1 MQLNRK
7 QINPKQT
14 WDKQNRYSL
23 RKLSVGLVS
32 VATSA
37 VFFMNAGS
45 VLAADNSVPVGETS
59 SSSSTHTG
67 TEGSN
72 ESSTANEARKDPEVT
87 PVDAKLAKTG
97 SVTVKYVD
105 PMNNTVGSTTLEG
118 QEDKDYS
125 SAVQSNIPSGYLL
138 GDHQIPAGTFS
149 KDGSTITVEVNPAPA
164 NTRGTATI
172 NYVDESGATVK
183 TITATG
189 FVGDRIDAGSYL
201 PDRYTIAEKD
211 QTSASGKLFED
222 SPATITV
229 YVKPGSN
236 QDLKNSNT
244 KNTPSEDGTELP
256 LSDGTAEGLREKV
269 VGLTKDQYA
278 NNKISIT
285 NIQFNK
291 DEVKDYDPAIVDPED
306 PSKNVQAPMDLQ
318 VTFDW
323 EGIGLRKGDVLV
335 TPMSDAFDSTVRL
348 PLEKFSSASISDMG
362 IIVLDYDKRKM
373 YVEFR
378 KDLDPSKVYHGS
390 IKLGTFINRNYFTK
404 LDNDKTLNIPTPNG
418 DIVQKH
424 LTVTYQDAPNYDN
437 AYMQA
442 IAQKMSK
449 DETSS
454 DVTWAVEVNPISKN
468 SNDNKIG
475 KNNMAYAS
483 IYITPNEINGVYPEY
498 DGSGNVDATRPSYS
512 ESDLPVELVG
522 GIDSFKVYEAEI
534 SPSMGYKKLKE
545 LKRDVDYEVLDSNDP
560 ETPLDNYNDDTKQTS
575 HAKNVY
581 VINLK
586 GDYTVT
592 NKKFVV
598 EYTTHHSNLVYDHG
612 NDRGSSETQVRLYSL
627 VTYTHAN
634 DQNQIERTYNRNEGR
649 ITEAFDGDI
658 IGASV
663 NVISST
669 VDTTG
674 TTTDLRGSVVVT
686 HVDATTGRVLKAD
699 GYAIDADGK
708 EMRNVLV
715 GTHYTTNPEYFDGYK
730 FTSIAYDSDNPD
742 GEVEQGVKH
751 VIYQYVPVAAKGN
764 VDVTYVTEDG
774 KVLKATQLV
783 FQDSQEVGTAY
794 KTDQKEFTGYHF
806 VRMGE
811 FSAKATGEVTE
822 NLQHVVYVY
831 KADPV
836 QKKGSVDV
844 KYVTKDGK
852 VLEDTSVVK
861 NNAPVGEDYST
872 KEKSFDGYH
881 FVGMDKTSDPA
892 TGVVAE
898 GTKHVIYVY
907 EKNQEKGTVI
917 VHFVDEDGNKISDD
931 VVNKKDVPTGED
943 YTTTPKDIPG
953 YELDK
958 NKIPSNKDGVV
969 VKGTTEVTYVYHTE
983 TKKGNVDVTYV
994 AEDGTVLE
1002 KTANVFTEAQEV
1014 GTDYS
1019 TEKKNFDGYHFVRM
1033 GEFSADASGKV
1044 TENLQHVIYVYAKD
1058 KKGSVDVKYITT
1070 DGKVLEDVSVVK
1082 DNAPVGEE
1090 YTTEEKSFDGYH
1102 FVGMDKTSDP
1112 ASGKVAEGEKHVIFV
1127 YEKNQEKGTVIV
1139 HFVDEDGNKI
1149 SDDVVNKKDVPTGE
1163 DYTTTPKD
1171 IPGYELDK
1179 NKIPSNKDG
1188 VVVKG
1193 TTEVTYVYH
1202 KTPEPTPTPNQPEK
1216 PSDETPNQPG
1226 QPTTKTPNQPEEPS
1240 TDTPNKPEEPSNEN
1254 PTPEVPEDNTTTEK
1268 LVLKTHHKKTNKQ
1281 TTISHNSHETVN
1293 NNSSV
1298 TKVNNSKARLPQ
1310 TGEKANN
1317 AASLAGVTLLAGATA
1332 LAVGMIMSKKKH

>member
-1 MQLNRK
+1 MQSNHK
-7 QINPKQT
+7 QIDPKQT
-14 WDKQNRYSL
+14 WERQNRYSL

-45 VLAADNSVPVGETS
+45 VQAADNGVRGPVE
-59 SSSSTHTG
+59 HTDLT
-67 TEGSN
+67 TERNNVEHTDLTTERNN
-72 ESSTANEARKDPEVT
+72 EDSELTGQPEISPANKT
-87 PVDAKLAKTG
+87 PK
-97 SVTVKYVD
+97 
-105 PMNNTVGSTTLEG
+105 
-118 QEDKDYS
+118 
-125 SAVQSNIPSGYLL
+125 
-138 GDHQIPAGTFS
+138 
-149 KDGSTITVEVNPAPA
+149 PA

-404 LDNDKTLNIPTPNG
+404 LDNDKTLNIPKPNG

-424 LTVTYQDAPNYDN
+424 LTVTYKDAPNYDN

-545 LKRDVDYEVLDSNDP
+545 LKRGVDYEVLDSNDP

-627 VTYTHAN
+627 VTYTHADKN
-634 DQNQIERTYNRNEGR
+634 NQIERADNGN
-649 ITEAFDGDI
+649 EAFDGDI

-907 EKNQEKGTVI
+907 EKDVTPEVKKGSVDVKYIAKDGTVLEDTKPVKENAPVGQDYNTEEKSFNGYHFVGMDKTSDPATGKVTEGEKHVIYVYERNQEKGTVI

-931 VVNKKDVPTGED
+931 VVNKKDVPTGEA

-958 NKIPSNKDGVV
+958 
-969 VKGTTEVTYVYHTE
+969 T
-983 TKKGNVDVTYV
+983 
-994 AEDGTVLE
+994 
-1002 KTANVFTEAQEV
+1002 
-1014 GTDYS
+1014 
-1019 TEKKNFDGYHFVRM
+1019 
-1033 GEFSADASGKV
+1033 
-1044 TENLQHVIYVYAKD
+1044 
-1058 KKGSVDVKYITT
+1058 
-1070 DGKVLEDVSVVK
+1070 
-1082 DNAPVGEE
+1082 
-1090 YTTEEKSFDGYH
+1090 
-1102 FVGMDKTSDP
+1102 
-1112 ASGKVAEGEKHVIFV
+1112 
-1127 YEKNQEKGTVIV
+1127 
-1139 HFVDEDGNKI
+1139 
-1149 SDDVVNKKDVPTGE
+1149 
-1163 DYTTTPKD
+1163 
-1171 IPGYELDK
+1171 
-1179 NKIPSNKDG
+1179 KIPSNKDG

-1202 KTPEPTPTPNQPEK
+1202 KTPEPKPTPEPDKPVTPTP
-1216 PSDETPNQPG
+1216 
-1226 QPTTKTPNQPEEPS
+1226 TKTP
-1240 TDTPNKPEEPSNEN
+1240 K
-1254 PTPEVPEDNTTTEK
+1254 
-1268 LVLKTHHKKTNKQ
+1268 HKKRTPKKNHSWSSNHNPNGESLDHNKKRDYSFNYVPKGEDYNHNIGPKGQNIPTNQSLTSSKAD
-1281 TTISHNSHETVN
+1281 HNSASTN
-1293 NNSSV
+1293 
-1298 TKVNNSKARLPQ
+1298 TLPE
-1310 TGEKANN
+1310 TGEKKSNLGVIGL
-1317 AASLAGVTLLAGATA
+1317 SLAAVAGLMGLA
-1332 LAVGMIMSKKKH
+1332 IKKRKD

>member
-45 VLAADNSVPVGETS
+45 VLAAASP
-59 SSSSTHTG
+59 SSSTHTR
-67 TEGSN
+67 TEEPSPADKAREGS
-72 ESSTANEARKDPEVT
+72 EAPQ
-87 PVDAKLAKTG
+87 VDAKPAKTG
-97 SVTVKYVD
+97 SVTVEYVD
-105 PMNNTVGSTTLEG
+105 RMNNTVGSTTLEG
-118 QEDKDYS
+118 QEGEDYS
-125 SAVQSNIPSGYLL
+125 SAVENSIPSGYLL

-149 KDGSTITVEVNPAPA
+149 KDGSTITVKVDPAA

-424 LTVTYQDAPNYDN
+424 LTVTYKDAPNYDN

-522 GIDSFKVYEAEI
+522 AFKVYEAEI

-907 EKNQEKGTVI
+907 EKDVTPEVKKGSVDVKYIAKDGTVLEDTKPVKENAPVGQDYNTEEKSFNGYHFVGMDKTSDPATGKVTEGEKHVIYVYERNQEKGTVI

-931 VVNKKDVPTGED
+931 VVNKKDVPTGEA

-958 NKIPSNKDGVV
+958 
-969 VKGTTEVTYVYHTE
+969 T
-983 TKKGNVDVTYV
+983 
-994 AEDGTVLE
+994 
-1002 KTANVFTEAQEV
+1002 
-1014 GTDYS
+1014 
-1019 TEKKNFDGYHFVRM
+1019 
-1033 GEFSADASGKV
+1033 
-1044 TENLQHVIYVYAKD
+1044 
-1058 KKGSVDVKYITT
+1058 
-1070 DGKVLEDVSVVK
+1070 
-1082 DNAPVGEE
+1082 
-1090 YTTEEKSFDGYH
+1090 
-1102 FVGMDKTSDP
+1102 
-1112 ASGKVAEGEKHVIFV
+1112 
-1127 YEKNQEKGTVIV
+1127 
-1139 HFVDEDGNKI
+1139 
-1149 SDDVVNKKDVPTGE
+1149 
-1163 DYTTTPKD
+1163 
-1171 IPGYELDK
+1171 
-1179 NKIPSNKDG
+1179 KIPSNKDG

-1226 QPTTKTPNQPEEPS
+1226 QPTTET
-1240 TDTPNKPEEPSNEN
+1240 
-1254 PTPEVPEDNTTTEK
+1254 PTPEVPEDNTTTETTTEK

-1281 TTISHNSHETVN
+1281 TNKQTTTSHNSHKTVS

-1298 TKVNNSKARLPQ
+1298 TKVNSSKARLPQ

-1317 AASLAGVTLLAGATA
+1317 ATSLAGVALLAGATA

>member
-45 VLAADNSVPVGETS
+45 VLAADNGGNEPAVRETS
-59 SSSSTHTG
+59 SSSR
-67 TEGSN
+67 TERSN
-72 ESSTANEARKDPEVT
+72 EPPTADKAREDSEV
-87 PVDAKLAKTG
+87 PQVDAKPAKTG
-97 SVTVKYVD
+97 SVTVEYVD
-105 PMNNTVGSTTLEG
+105 RMNNTVGSTTLEG
-118 QEDKDYS
+118 QEGEDYS
-125 SAVQSNIPSGYLL
+125 SAVENSIPSGYLL

-149 KDGSTITVEVNPAPA
+149 KDGSTITVKVEPAA
-164 NTRGTATI
+164 NTRGTAII
-172 NYVDESGATVK
+172 NYVDESGAPVK
-183 TITATG
+183 TIKAKG

-201 PDRYTIAEKD
+201 PDGYIIAEKD
-211 QTSASGKLFED
+211 QKSASGKLFED
-222 SPATITV
+222 SPVTINV
-229 YVKPGSN
+229 YVKPGRN
-236 QDLKNSNT
+236 QDLKNSIT
-244 KNTPSEDGTELP
+244 KKTPSEDGPELP
-256 LSDGTAEGLREKV
+256 LSDGTAEGLRDKV
-269 VGLTKDQYA
+269 AGLPKDQYA

-291 DEVKDYDPAIVDPED
+291 DEVKDYDPALVDPQD
-306 PSKNVQAPMDLQ
+306 PSKNVQAPMNLQ

-323 EGIGLRKGDVLV
+323 DGIGLRKGDVLV

-404 LDNDKTLNIPTPNG
+404 LDNDKTFNIPTPNG

-468 SNDNKIG
+468 SNDNTIG

-483 IYITPNEINGVYPEY
+483 IYITPNEINGVYPKY
-498 DGSGNVDATRPSYS
+498 DGSGDVDATRPSYS

-560 ETPLDNYNDDTKQTS
+560 ETLLENYNDDTKQTS

-612 NDRGSSETQVRLYSL
+612 NDRDASETQVRLYSL

-634 DQNQIERTYNRNEGR
+634 DQNQIERKYNQKEGR

-669 VDTTG
+669 VDTG

-715 GTHYTTNPEYFDGYK
+715 GTHYTTNPEYFNGYK
-730 FTSIAYDSDNPD
+730 FTSIAYGSDNPD

-907 EKNQEKGTVI
+907 EKDVTPEVKKGSVDVKYVTKDGKVLEDTSVVKNNAPVGEDYSTKEKSFNGYHFVGMDKTSDPATGKVTEGEKHVIYVYERNQEKGTVI

-931 VVNKKDVPTGED
+931 VVNKKDVPTGEA

-958 NKIPSNKDGVV
+958 
-969 VKGTTEVTYVYHTE
+969 T
-983 TKKGNVDVTYV
+983 
-994 AEDGTVLE
+994 
-1002 KTANVFTEAQEV
+1002 
-1014 GTDYS
+1014 
-1019 TEKKNFDGYHFVRM
+1019 
-1033 GEFSADASGKV
+1033 
-1044 TENLQHVIYVYAKD
+1044 
-1058 KKGSVDVKYITT
+1058 
-1070 DGKVLEDVSVVK
+1070 
-1082 DNAPVGEE
+1082 
-1090 YTTEEKSFDGYH
+1090 
-1102 FVGMDKTSDP
+1102 
-1112 ASGKVAEGEKHVIFV
+1112 
-1127 YEKNQEKGTVIV
+1127 
-1139 HFVDEDGNKI
+1139 
-1149 SDDVVNKKDVPTGE
+1149 
-1163 DYTTTPKD
+1163 
-1171 IPGYELDK
+1171 
-1179 NKIPSNKDG
+1179 KIPSNKDG

-1226 QPTTKTPNQPEEPS
+1226 QPTTET
-1240 TDTPNKPEEPSNEN
+1240 
-1254 PTPEVPEDNTTTEK
+1254 PTPEVPEDNTTTETTTEK

-1281 TTISHNSHETVN
+1281 TNKQTTTSHNSHKTVS

-1298 TKVNNSKARLPQ
+1298 TKVNSSKARLPQ

-1317 AASLAGVTLLAGATA
+1317 ATSLAGVALLAGATA

>member
-1 MQLNRK
+1 MKQLKFLETKRT
-7 QINPKQT
+7 P
-14 WDKQNRYSL
+14 RYSL
-23 RKLSVGLVS
+23 RKFSVGVAS
-32 VATSA
+32 VLLGVTIFGINLTDHSVKAATTESVKASKPTSNSQVVLRNTGQTNPQEATSA
-37 VFFMNAGS
+37 TGKVQQNGASNDATGKVQQNGAS
-45 VLAADNSVPVGETS
+45 NDVTEKVQQNGASNDATEKVQQNSA
-59 SSSSTHTG
+59 
-67 TEGSN
+67 SN
-72 ESSTANEARKDPEVT
+72 DATANNPTESATTSQSAPKTQGSAHTDIKSLVAKSA
-87 PVDAKLAKTG
+87 AKLAFMNLMAASDTDTG
-97 SVTVKYVD
+97 TGTGT
-105 PMNNTVGSTTLEG
+105 NTGTGTH
-118 QEDKDYS
+118 K
-125 SAVQSNIPSGYLL
+125 N
-138 GDHQIPAGTFS
+138 PAGTFS
-149 KDGSTITVEVNPAPA
+149 KDGSTITVKVEPAA

-244 KNTPSEDGTELP
+244 KNTPSEDGPELP
-256 LSDGTAEGLREKV
+256 LSDGTAEGLRKKV
-269 VGLTKDQYA
+269 EGLTKDQYA

-291 DEVKDYDPAIVDPED
+291 DEVKDYDPALVDPKD

-404 LDNDKTLNIPTPNG
+404 LNNDKTLNIPKPNG

-475 KNNMAYAS
+475 KNNMAHAS

-560 ETPLDNYNDDTKQTS
+560 ETPLDNYNDHTKQTS

-612 NDRGSSETQVRLYSL
+612 NDRGSSKTQVRLYSL
-627 VTYTHAN
+627 VTYTHAD

-649 ITEAFDGDI
+649 RTEAFDGDI
-658 IGASV
+658 IGASI

-669 VDTTG
+669 VDATG

-783 FQDSQEVGTAY
+783 FQDS
-794 KTDQKEFTGYHF
+794 
-806 VRMGE
+806 
-811 FSAKATGEVTE
+811 
-822 NLQHVVYVY
+822 
-831 KADPV
+831 
-836 QKKGSVDV
+836 
-844 KYVTKDGK
+844 
-852 VLEDTSVVK
+852 
-861 NNAPVGEDYST
+861 
-872 KEKSFDGYH
+872 
-881 FVGMDKTSDPA
+881 
-892 TGVVAE
+892 
-898 GTKHVIYVY
+898 
-907 EKNQEKGTVI
+907 
-917 VHFVDEDGNKISDD
+917 
-931 VVNKKDVPTGED
+931 
-943 YTTTPKDIPG
+943 
-953 YELDK
+953 
-958 NKIPSNKDGVV
+958 
-969 VKGTTEVTYVYHTE
+969 
-983 TKKGNVDVTYV
+983 
-994 AEDGTVLE
+994 
-1002 KTANVFTEAQEV
+1002 
-1014 GTDYS
+1014 
-1019 TEKKNFDGYHFVRM
+1019 
-1033 GEFSADASGKV
+1033 
-1044 TENLQHVIYVYAKD
+1044 
-1058 KKGSVDVKYITT
+1058 
-1070 DGKVLEDVSVVK
+1070 
-1082 DNAPVGEE
+1082 
-1090 YTTEEKSFDGYH
+1090 
-1102 FVGMDKTSDP
+1102 
-1112 ASGKVAEGEKHVIFV
+1112 
-1127 YEKNQEKGTVIV
+1127 
-1139 HFVDEDGNKI
+1139 
-1149 SDDVVNKKDVPTGE
+1149 
-1163 DYTTTPKD
+1163 
-1171 IPGYELDK
+1171 
-1179 NKIPSNKDG
+1179 
-1188 VVVKG
+1188 
-1193 TTEVTYVYH
+1193 
-1202 KTPEPTPTPNQPEK
+1202 
-1216 PSDETPNQPG
+1216 
-1226 QPTTKTPNQPEEPS
+1226 
-1240 TDTPNKPEEPSNEN
+1240 
-1254 PTPEVPEDNTTTEK
+1254 
-1268 LVLKTHHKKTNKQ
+1268 
-1281 TTISHNSHETVN
+1281 
-1293 NNSSV
+1293 
-1298 TKVNNSKARLPQ
+1298 
-1310 TGEKANN
+1310 
-1317 AASLAGVTLLAGATA
+1317 
-1332 LAVGMIMSKKKH
+1332 

>member
-45 VLAADNSVPVGETS
+45 VQAADDGVREPVAQTDLKTERNAGSVQAADDGVMEPVE
-59 SSSSTHTG
+59 HTVAQ
-67 TEGSN
+67 TDLTKERNN
-72 ESSTANEARKDPEVT
+72 EDSELPGKPGISPADKT
-87 PVDAKLAKTG
+87 PKPADAK
-97 SVTVKYVD
+97 
-105 PMNNTVGSTTLEG
+105 
-118 QEDKDYS
+118 
-125 SAVQSNIPSGYLL
+125 
-138 GDHQIPAGTFS
+138 
-149 KDGSTITVEVNPAPA
+149 PA

-222 SPATITV
+222 SPVTINV
-229 YVKPGSN
+229 YVKPGRN
-236 QDLKNSNT
+236 QDLKNSIT
-244 KNTPSEDGTELP
+244 KKTPSEDGPELP
-256 LSDGTAEGLREKV
+256 LSDGTAEGLRDKV
-269 VGLTKDQYA
+269 AGLTKDQYA

-291 DEVKDYDPAIVDPED
+291 DEVKDYDPALVDPAD

-378 KDLDPSKVYHGS
+378 KDLGPSKVYHGS

-424 LTVTYQDAPNYDN
+424 LTVTYKDAPNYDN

-468 SNDNKIG
+468 SNDNTIG
-475 KNNMAYAS
+475 KNNMADAS
-483 IYITPNEINGVYPEY
+483 IYITPNKINGVYPEY

-512 ESDLPVELVG
+512 ESDLAVKLVG

-545 LKRDVDYEVLDSNDP
+545 LKRNVDYEVLDSNDP
-560 ETPLDNYNDDTKQTS
+560 ETPLDNYNDHTKQTS

-586 GDYTVT
+586 GNYAVT

-598 EYTTHHSNLVYDHG
+598 EYTTRHSNLVYDHG

-627 VTYTHAN
+627 VTYTHADKN
-634 DQNQIERTYNRNEGR
+634 NRIERADNGNQ
-649 ITEAFDGDI
+649 AFDGDI
-658 IGASV
+658 IGASI

-715 GTHYTTNPEYFDGYK
+715 GTHYTTNPEYFNGYK

-794 KTDQKEFTGYHF
+794 QTDQKEFTGYHF

-811 FSAKATGEVTE
+811 FSANRTGKVTE

-831 KADPV
+831 AADPV

-844 KYVTKDGK
+844 KYVTTDGK
-852 VLEDTSVVK
+852 TLEDTSLVK
-861 NNAPVGEDYST
+861 NNVPVGEDYT
-872 KEKSFDGYH
+872 TEEKSFDGYH

-892 TGVVAE
+892 AGLVAEGTKHVIYVYEKDVTPEVKKGNVDVTYVTEDGKVLKATELVFKDAQKVGTDYNTEQKEFTGYHFVRMGEFSANRTGKVTENLQHVVYVYAADPVQKKGSVDVKYVTTDGKTLEDTSLVKNNVPVGEDYTTEEKSFDGYHFVGMDKTSDPAAGLVAE

-958 NKIPSNKDGVV
+958 
-969 VKGTTEVTYVYHTE
+969 T
-983 TKKGNVDVTYV
+983 
-994 AEDGTVLE
+994 
-1002 KTANVFTEAQEV
+1002 
-1014 GTDYS
+1014 
-1019 TEKKNFDGYHFVRM
+1019 
-1033 GEFSADASGKV
+1033 
-1044 TENLQHVIYVYAKD
+1044 
-1058 KKGSVDVKYITT
+1058 
-1070 DGKVLEDVSVVK
+1070 
-1082 DNAPVGEE
+1082 
-1090 YTTEEKSFDGYH
+1090 
-1102 FVGMDKTSDP
+1102 
-1112 ASGKVAEGEKHVIFV
+1112 
-1127 YEKNQEKGTVIV
+1127 
-1139 HFVDEDGNKI
+1139 
-1149 SDDVVNKKDVPTGE
+1149 
-1163 DYTTTPKD
+1163 
-1171 IPGYELDK
+1171 
-1179 NKIPSNKDG
+1179 KIPSNKDG

-1202 KTPEPTPTPNQPEK
+1202 KTPEPTPTPSEPEVPKK
-1216 PSDETPNQPG
+1216 PSE
-1226 QPTTKTPNQPEEPS
+1226 PTKPEPKVPEEPK
-1240 TDTPNKPEEPSNEN
+1240 TPEPSE
-1254 PTPEVPEDNTTTEK
+1254 PSEPVK
-1268 LVLKTHHKKTNKQ
+1268 KVHKKHVVHKKHQSWNKNSGIHAEKQWNVNKGPHAENNRWTNNYVPQGESWSNDYKPYGENSTQ
-1281 TTISHNSHETVN
+1281 SKVVNESSHKT
-1293 NNSSV
+1293 
-1298 TKVNNSKARLPQ
+1298 LPQ
-1310 TGEKANN
+1310 TGERH
-1317 AASLAGVTLLAGATA
+1317 SIMTIMLGSLLAATGLMA
-1332 LAVGMIMSKKKH
+1332 LFIDDKRKKN

>member
-1 MQLNRK
+1 MQSNHK
-7 QINPKQT
+7 QIDPKQT
-14 WDKQNRYSL
+14 WERQNRYSL

-45 VLAADNSVPVGETS
+45 VQAADNGVSGPVE
-59 SSSSTHTG
+59 HTDLT
-67 TEGSN
+67 TERNNVEHTDLTTERNN
-72 ESSTANEARKDPEVT
+72 EDSELTGQPEISPANKT
-87 PVDAKLAKTG
+87 PK
-97 SVTVKYVD
+97 
-105 PMNNTVGSTTLEG
+105 
-118 QEDKDYS
+118 
-125 SAVQSNIPSGYLL
+125 
-138 GDHQIPAGTFS
+138 
-149 KDGSTITVEVNPAPA
+149 PA

-404 LDNDKTLNIPTPNG
+404 LDNDKTLNIPKPNG

-424 LTVTYQDAPNYDN
+424 LTVTYKDAPNYDN

-522 GIDSFKVYEAEI
+522 AFKVYEAEI

-545 LKRDVDYEVLDSNDP
+545 LKRGVDYEVLDSNDP

-794 KTDQKEFTGYHF
+794 QTDQKEFTGYHF

-907 EKNQEKGTVI
+907 EKDVTPEVKKGSVDVKYIAKDGTVLEDTKPVKENAPVGQDYNTEEKSFNGYHFVGMDKTSDPATGKVTEGEKHVIYVYERNQEKGTVI

-931 VVNKKDVPTGED
+931 VVNKKDVPTGEA

-958 NKIPSNKDGVV
+958 
-969 VKGTTEVTYVYHTE
+969 T
-983 TKKGNVDVTYV
+983 
-994 AEDGTVLE
+994 
-1002 KTANVFTEAQEV
+1002 
-1014 GTDYS
+1014 
-1019 TEKKNFDGYHFVRM
+1019 
-1033 GEFSADASGKV
+1033 
-1044 TENLQHVIYVYAKD
+1044 
-1058 KKGSVDVKYITT
+1058 
-1070 DGKVLEDVSVVK
+1070 
-1082 DNAPVGEE
+1082 
-1090 YTTEEKSFDGYH
+1090 
-1102 FVGMDKTSDP
+1102 
-1112 ASGKVAEGEKHVIFV
+1112 
-1127 YEKNQEKGTVIV
+1127 
-1139 HFVDEDGNKI
+1139 
-1149 SDDVVNKKDVPTGE
+1149 
-1163 DYTTTPKD
+1163 
-1171 IPGYELDK
+1171 
-1179 NKIPSNKDG
+1179 KIPSNKDG

>member
-1 MQLNRK
+1 MQSNHK
-7 QINPKQT
+7 QIDPKQT
-14 WDKQNRYSL
+14 WERQNRYSL

-45 VLAADNSVPVGETS
+45 VQAADDGVREPVEHTVEHTDLTKERNNEDSELIGQPENSP
-59 SSSSTHTG
+59 
-67 TEGSN
+67 
-72 ESSTANEARKDPEVT
+72 ADKT
-87 PVDAKLAKTG
+87 PKPADAK
-97 SVTVKYVD
+97 
-105 PMNNTVGSTTLEG
+105 
-118 QEDKDYS
+118 
-125 SAVQSNIPSGYLL
+125 
-138 GDHQIPAGTFS
+138 
-149 KDGSTITVEVNPAPA
+149 PA

-378 KDLDPSKVYHGS
+378 KGLDPSKVYHGS

-560 ETPLDNYNDDTKQTS
+560 KTPLDNYNDDTKQTS

-627 VTYTHAN
+627 VTYTHADKN
-634 DQNQIERTYNRNEGR
+634 NKIERADNGN
-649 ITEAFDGDI
+649 EAFDGDI
-658 IGASV
+658 IGASI

-836 QKKGSVDV
+836 QNKGSVDV

-898 GTKHVIYVY
+898 GTKHVIY
-907 EKNQEKGTVI
+907 
-917 VHFVDEDGNKISDD
+917 
-931 VVNKKDVPTGED
+931 
-943 YTTTPKDIPG
+943 
-953 YELDK
+953 
-958 NKIPSNKDGVV
+958 
-969 VKGTTEVTYVYHTE
+969 
-983 TKKGNVDVTYV
+983 
-994 AEDGTVLE
+994 
-1002 KTANVFTEAQEV
+1002 
-1014 GTDYS
+1014 
-1019 TEKKNFDGYHFVRM
+1019 
-1033 GEFSADASGKV
+1033 
-1044 TENLQHVIYVYAKD
+1044 
-1058 KKGSVDVKYITT
+1058 
-1070 DGKVLEDVSVVK
+1070 
-1082 DNAPVGEE
+1082 
-1090 YTTEEKSFDGYH
+1090 
-1102 FVGMDKTSDP
+1102 
-1112 ASGKVAEGEKHVIFV
+1112 V

>member
-1 MQLNRK
+1 MQSNHK
-7 QINPKQT
+7 QIDPKQT
-14 WDKQNRYSL
+14 WERQNRYSL

-45 VLAADNSVPVGETS
+45 VQAADNGVREPVA
-59 SSSSTHTG
+59 HTDLT
-67 TEGSN
+67 TERNN
-72 ESSTANEARKDPEVT
+72 EDSELTGQPEISPANKT
-87 PVDAKLAKTG
+87 PKPADAKLAKTG
-97 SVTVKYVD
+97 SVTVNYVD
-105 PMNNTVGSTTLEG
+105 PMNNTVASTTLEE
-118 QEDKDYS
+118 QEGENYS
-125 SAVQSNIPSGYLL
+125 SAVQNNIPSGYLL

-634 DQNQIERTYNRNEGR
+634 DQNQIERKYNRNEGR

-907 EKNQEKGTVI
+907 EKDVTPEVKKGSVDVKYIAKDGTVLEDTKPVKENAPVGQDYNTEEKSFNGYHFVGMDKTSDPATGKVTEGEKHVIYVYERNQEKGTVI

-931 VVNKKDVPTGED
+931 VVNKKDVPTGEA

-958 NKIPSNKDGVV
+958 
-969 VKGTTEVTYVYHTE
+969 T
-983 TKKGNVDVTYV
+983 
-994 AEDGTVLE
+994 
-1002 KTANVFTEAQEV
+1002 
-1014 GTDYS
+1014 
-1019 TEKKNFDGYHFVRM
+1019 
-1033 GEFSADASGKV
+1033 
-1044 TENLQHVIYVYAKD
+1044 
-1058 KKGSVDVKYITT
+1058 
-1070 DGKVLEDVSVVK
+1070 
-1082 DNAPVGEE
+1082 
-1090 YTTEEKSFDGYH
+1090 
-1102 FVGMDKTSDP
+1102 
-1112 ASGKVAEGEKHVIFV
+1112 
-1127 YEKNQEKGTVIV
+1127 
-1139 HFVDEDGNKI
+1139 
-1149 SDDVVNKKDVPTGE
+1149 
-1163 DYTTTPKD
+1163 
-1171 IPGYELDK
+1171 
-1179 NKIPSNKDG
+1179 KIPSNKDG

-1226 QPTTKTPNQPEEPS
+1226 QPTTET
-1240 TDTPNKPEEPSNEN
+1240 
-1254 PTPEVPEDNTTTEK
+1254 PTPEVPEDNTTTETTTEK

-1281 TTISHNSHETVN
+1281 TNKQTTTSHNSHKTVS

-1298 TKVNNSKARLPQ
+1298 TKVNSSKARLPQ

-1317 AASLAGVTLLAGATA
+1317 ATSLAGVALLAGATA

>member
-475 KNNMAYAS
+475 KNNMAY
-483 IYITPNEINGVYPEY
+483 I
-498 DGSGNVDATRPSYS
+498 
-512 ESDLPVELVG
+512 
-522 GIDSFKVYEAEI
+522 
-534 SPSMGYKKLKE
+534 
-545 LKRDVDYEVLDSNDP
+545 
-560 ETPLDNYNDDTKQTS
+560 
-575 HAKNVY
+575 
-581 VINLK
+581 
-586 GDYTVT
+586 
-592 NKKFVV
+592 
-598 EYTTHHSNLVYDHG
+598 
-612 NDRGSSETQVRLYSL
+612 
-627 VTYTHAN
+627 
-634 DQNQIERTYNRNEGR
+634 QNMMVQER
-649 ITEAFDGDI
+649 
-658 IGASV
+658 
-663 NVISST
+663 
-669 VDTTG
+669 
-674 TTTDLRGSVVVT
+674 
-686 HVDATTGRVLKAD
+686 
-699 GYAIDADGK
+699 
-708 EMRNVLV
+708 
-715 GTHYTTNPEYFDGYK
+715 
-730 FTSIAYDSDNPD
+730 
-742 GEVEQGVKH
+742 
-751 VIYQYVPVAAKGN
+751 
-764 VDVTYVTEDG
+764 
-774 KVLKATQLV
+774 
-783 FQDSQEVGTAY
+783 
-794 KTDQKEFTGYHF
+794 
-806 VRMGE
+806 
-811 FSAKATGEVTE
+811 
-822 NLQHVVYVY
+822 
-831 KADPV
+831 
-836 QKKGSVDV
+836 
-844 KYVTKDGK
+844 
-852 VLEDTSVVK
+852 
-861 NNAPVGEDYST
+861 
-872 KEKSFDGYH
+872 
-881 FVGMDKTSDPA
+881 
-892 TGVVAE
+892 
-898 GTKHVIYVY
+898 
-907 EKNQEKGTVI
+907 
-917 VHFVDEDGNKISDD
+917 
-931 VVNKKDVPTGED
+931 
-943 YTTTPKDIPG
+943 
-953 YELDK
+953 
-958 NKIPSNKDGVV
+958 
-969 VKGTTEVTYVYHTE
+969 
-983 TKKGNVDVTYV
+983 
-994 AEDGTVLE
+994 
-1002 KTANVFTEAQEV
+1002 
-1014 GTDYS
+1014 
-1019 TEKKNFDGYHFVRM
+1019 
-1033 GEFSADASGKV
+1033 
-1044 TENLQHVIYVYAKD
+1044 
-1058 KKGSVDVKYITT
+1058 
-1070 DGKVLEDVSVVK
+1070 
-1082 DNAPVGEE
+1082 
-1090 YTTEEKSFDGYH
+1090 
-1102 FVGMDKTSDP
+1102 
-1112 ASGKVAEGEKHVIFV
+1112 
-1127 YEKNQEKGTVIV
+1127 
-1139 HFVDEDGNKI
+1139 
-1149 SDDVVNKKDVPTGE
+1149 
-1163 DYTTTPKD
+1163 
-1171 IPGYELDK
+1171 
-1179 NKIPSNKDG
+1179 
-1188 VVVKG
+1188 
-1193 TTEVTYVYH
+1193 
-1202 KTPEPTPTPNQPEK
+1202 
-1216 PSDETPNQPG
+1216 
-1226 QPTTKTPNQPEEPS
+1226 
-1240 TDTPNKPEEPSNEN
+1240 
-1254 PTPEVPEDNTTTEK
+1254 
-1268 LVLKTHHKKTNKQ
+1268 
-1281 TTISHNSHETVN
+1281 
-1293 NNSSV
+1293 
-1298 TKVNNSKARLPQ
+1298 
-1310 TGEKANN
+1310 
-1317 AASLAGVTLLAGATA
+1317 
-1332 LAVGMIMSKKKH
+1332 

>member
-1 MQLNRK
+1 MQSNHK
-7 QINPKQT
+7 QIDPKQT
-14 WDKQNRYSL
+14 WERQNRYSL

-45 VLAADNSVPVGETS
+45 VQAADNGVREPVA
-59 SSSSTHTG
+59 HTDPT
-67 TEGSN
+67 TERNN
-72 ESSTANEARKDPEVT
+72 EDSELIGQPEISPANKT
-87 PVDAKLAKTG
+87 PKPADAKLAKTG
-97 SVTVKYVD
+97 SVTVNYVD
-105 PMNNTVGSTTLEG
+105 PMNNTVASTTLEE
-118 QEDKDYS
+118 QEGENYS
-125 SAVQSNIPSGYLL
+125 SAVQNNIPSGYLL

-323 EGIGLRKGDVLV
+323 KGIGLRKGDVLV

-378 KDLDPSKVYHGS
+378 KGLDPSKVYHGS

-627 VTYTHAN
+627 VTYTHADKN
-634 DQNQIERTYNRNEGR
+634 NKIERADNGN
-649 ITEAFDGDI
+649 EAFDGDI
-658 IGASV
+658 IGASI

-774 KVLKATQLV
+774 KVL
-783 FQDSQEVGTAY
+783 
-794 KTDQKEFTGYHF
+794 
-806 VRMGE
+806 
-811 FSAKATGEVTE
+811 
-822 NLQHVVYVY
+822 
-831 KADPV
+831 
-836 QKKGSVDV
+836 
-844 KYVTKDGK
+844 
-852 VLEDTSVVK
+852 EDTSVVK

-872 KEKSFDGYH
+872 KEKSFNGYH

-892 TGVVAE
+892 TGKVTE
-898 GTKHVIYVY
+898 GEKHVIYVY
-907 EKNQEKGTVI
+907 ERNQEKGTVI

-931 VVNKKDVPTGED
+931 VVNKKDVPTGEA

-958 NKIPSNKDGVV
+958 
-969 VKGTTEVTYVYHTE
+969 T
-983 TKKGNVDVTYV
+983 
-994 AEDGTVLE
+994 
-1002 KTANVFTEAQEV
+1002 
-1014 GTDYS
+1014 
-1019 TEKKNFDGYHFVRM
+1019 
-1033 GEFSADASGKV
+1033 
-1044 TENLQHVIYVYAKD
+1044 
-1058 KKGSVDVKYITT
+1058 
-1070 DGKVLEDVSVVK
+1070 
-1082 DNAPVGEE
+1082 
-1090 YTTEEKSFDGYH
+1090 
-1102 FVGMDKTSDP
+1102 
-1112 ASGKVAEGEKHVIFV
+1112 
-1127 YEKNQEKGTVIV
+1127 
-1139 HFVDEDGNKI
+1139 
-1149 SDDVVNKKDVPTGE
+1149 
-1163 DYTTTPKD
+1163 
-1171 IPGYELDK
+1171 
-1179 NKIPSNKDG
+1179 KIPSNKDG

-1226 QPTTKTPNQPEEPS
+1226 QPTTET
-1240 TDTPNKPEEPSNEN
+1240 
-1254 PTPEVPEDNTTTEK
+1254 PTPEVPKKPSEPTKPEPK
-1268 LVLKTHHKKTNKQ
+1268 VPEEPKTPEPSEPSEPVKKVHKKHVVHKKHQSWNKNSGIHAEKQWNVNKGPHAEKQWNVNKGPHAENNRWTNNYVPQGESWSNDYKPYGENSTQ
-1281 TTISHNSHETVN
+1281 SKVVNESSHKT
-1293 NNSSV
+1293 
-1298 TKVNNSKARLPQ
+1298 LPQ
-1310 TGEKANN
+1310 TGERH
-1317 AASLAGVTLLAGATA
+1317 SIMTIMLGSLLAATGLMA
-1332 LAVGMIMSKKKH
+1332 LFIDDKRKKN